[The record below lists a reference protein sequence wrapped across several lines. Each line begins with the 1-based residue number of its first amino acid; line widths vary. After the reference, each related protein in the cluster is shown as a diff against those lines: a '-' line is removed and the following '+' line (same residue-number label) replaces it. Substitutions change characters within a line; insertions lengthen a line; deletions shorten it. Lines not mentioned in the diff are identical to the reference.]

1 MDAITITVPD
11 ELSSVSGEGS
21 ATPLDEFS
29 NGMETPNDTDFSMT
43 NGKEEGKVTSLSQHM
58 SLIEDLKET
67 RRAQLEKM
75 RKARLR
81 RFGNPADLH
90 HVVEDETVGV
100 GYVTRS
106 STSDSGSSS
115 GTGHSPKVNIF
126 MQRPSTAPASSPAP
140 SSPLRMATIF
150 SYTETSRHSCTN
162 TSVQEYKKNAYAKN
176 TFLFHVPHMRAVEDT
191 QQRK

>member
-43 NGKEEGKVTSLSQHM
+43 NGKEEGKVTSLSQSM
-58 SLIEDLKET
+58 SLIEDLAEM

-75 RKARLR
+75 RMARLR
-81 RFGNPADLH
+81 RFDNPTNLP
-90 HVVEDETVGV
+90 HVVEKETEGV
-100 GYVTRS
+100 GYVARS
-106 STSDSGSSS
+106 PTSSSGLSS

-126 MQRPSTAPASSPAP
+126 MQRPSTAPAPSPP
-140 SSPLRMATIF
+140 SRMATIF
-150 SYTETSRHSCTN
+150 SYTETSRRVCTN
-162 TSVQEYKKNAYAKN
+162 TSTEEYKKKAYAEN
-176 TFLFHVPHMRAVEDT
+176 TFLFHVPHRRALEDT
-191 QQRK
+191 QRRK